1 MNKKV
6 KTALTCLSCLG
17 IGGVALSAVHDTN
30 KHSNEKLTA
39 KEYMKKYWKDYI
51 LTASVSM
58 ATIGSIIANH
68 TLTAKDIEN
77 FGALALSV
85 TALLGDY
92 KQEIKEVYGDEG
104 LQKIA
109 SGVAEKRVAQMANA
123 ENYISI
129 QNVVSTSTDAVEKST
144 ILFYDEFSDTWFYS
158 TLYNVKNAMYHFNR
172 KFTTLGGEISVDE
185 FYTFL
190 GITPTIQWPKDM
202 YGFGLNLFEE
212 GIFWID
218 FDLVECKDK
227 DGVTF
232 YSISFTF
239 RPAEYNE
246 EELTYAY
253 NKN

>member
-17 IGGVALSAVHDTN
+17 VGGVALSAVHDTN
-30 KHSNEKLTA
+30 KHSNEKLTI
-39 KEYMKKYWKDYI
+39 KEYTKKYWKDYI
-51 LTASVSM
+51 LTASVGM

-77 FGALALSV
+77 LGALALSV

-92 KQEIKEVYGDEG
+92 KQKIKEVYGDKG
-104 LQKIA
+104 LQKIT
-109 SGVAEKRVAQMANA
+109 SGVAEKRAAQMANA

-129 QNVVSTSTDAVEKST
+129 QSLVSTNNEIAGEPAT
-144 ILFYDEFSDTWFYS
+144 LFYDEFSDTWFYS
-158 TLYNVKNAMYHFNR
+158 TLFNVKNAMYHFNR
-172 KFTTLGGEISVDE
+172 KFTLGGEISVDE

-202 YGFGLNLFEE
+202 YGFGLNLLEE

-239 RPAEYNE
+239 RPVEYNE

-253 NKN
+253 DKN